1 MSNFQGSNP
10 NAKPPNALNEYSLR
24 LNGEKIGQS
33 KRDPSL
39 MFNVK
44 RDGKTGPWMAN
55 IECRTGVENDKDFGK
70 IAFVVDV
77 PTVFTILALIQQYA
91 EPGEADFT
99 KVEVL
104 NRRFIRNQNQMSK
117 EPMLDG
123 SIVVGRN
130 QSGQVFIGVKSW
142 DNDRPNCKFI
152 LRPVV
157 DFRRAVKL
165 YKKDGSPWEDGPLS
179 QLYAKAWARAI
190 GEMLSQLYVDE
201 FVPAPPREGGNGG
214 GGGGGYGNRG
224 GGGGNNYGGGGNR
237 GGGNNYGGGNSGGN
251 DGGGSSG
258 GSSGGDGGWGDD
270 IPM

>member
-24 LNGEKIGQS
+24 LTGEKIGQN

-44 RDGKTGPWMAN
+44 RDGKTGPWMVN
-55 IECRTGVENDKDFGK
+55 VECRTGVENDKDFGK
-70 IAFVVDV
+70 IAFVIDM
-77 PTVFTILALIQQYA
+77 PTAFSILGLVQEYA
-91 EPGEADFT
+91 QPGDKIFT

-104 NRRFIRNQNQMSK
+104 NRRFLRNQNQMSK

-123 SIVVGRN
+123 AIAVGRDGA
-130 QSGQVFIGVKSW
+130 GQVYIGIKSW

-152 LRPVV
+152 LKPVV

-165 YKKDGSPWEDGPLS
+165 YKSDGTPWEEGPLS
-179 QLYAKAWARAI
+179 HLYAKAWSKAI
-190 GEMLSQLYVDE
+190 AEMLTQLYVSE
-201 FVPAPPREGGNGG
+201 FTPAPPREGGNGG
-214 GGGGGYGNRG
+214 GGGGYGNRG
-224 GGGGNNYGGGGNR
+224 GGGGGNNYGGGNR
-237 GGGNNYGGGNSGGN
+237 GGGNNYGGGGGGNSGG
-251 DGGGSSG
+251 GQQSSG
-258 GSSGGDGGWGDD
+258 GDDGGWGDD